1 MRRKRADYA
10 GTPLERALSETRR
23 IAGPLLVFGAG
34 INLLLL
40 TSPIFMMQVFDRVL
54 TSGRPETLVFLT
66 LIAIVALGVLGA
78 LDMVRMKMLSRVGI
92 WLEKQLAP
100 DVLQMCLRA
109 RLMGNEVTSQA
120 LRDLAALRA
129 FIGGAGVLALCD
141 APWAPLFLLV
151 LLSMHLELG
160 ALAIVSAAVLFALA
174 VLNEYLSRAPLR
186 DEARSQITDR
196 ETAEQALKNAEA
208 LKAMGMLPGFLARW
222 AERNTETLAAQLDAG
237 ERGAVVMGLS
247 KFVRLAVQ
255 VLILALG
262 AALVLKGEL
271 TSGGMIAASIILGRA
286 LAPVE
291 QSIGAWKSFVA
302 ARYAYARL
310 KELFTKTRST
320 RQPMRL
326 PPPMGRIAVE
336 QVVFLPPR
344 APEPVI
350 KGVDFTLEP
359 GEALG
364 VIGPSAAGKSTLCRL
379 LVGVWEPTRGHVRLD
394 GADLRNWEPGDLGQH
409 VGYLPQDVELF
420 AGTIKDNIA
429 RLGTNPDPAG
439 VVEAA
444 KLAGVHEMILGLPQG
459 YDTEIGLDGALLSGG
474 QRQRI
479 GLARALYGRPRLIVL
494 DEPNANLDSE
504 GEEALQDAL
513 ITAKN
518 WGATLI
524 VVAHQ
529 PGILRPVDKVLL
541 LLSGQMRYF
550 GPRDQLMGQLRT
562 VQARPEQRARP
573 ALAPAREAR
582 S

>member
-1 MRRKRADYA
+1 MRRRRADYA
-10 GTPLERALSETRR
+10 GTPLELALAEVRR
-23 IAGPLLVFGAG
+23 VLAPLILFGAG

-54 TSGRPETLVFLT
+54 TSGRPETLIFLT
-66 LIAIVALGVLGA
+66 LIAMISLGVLGA

-92 WLEKQLAP
+92 WLEKRLAP

-109 RLMGNEVTSQA
+109 RLMGSEVTGQA
-120 LRDLAALRA
+120 LRDLGALRS

-141 APWAPLFLLV
+141 APCAPLFLLV
-151 LLSMHLELG
+151 LLGMHLELG
-160 ALAIVSAAVLFALA
+160 GLAIVSAVILFTLA

-186 DEARSQITDR
+186 DEARSSITDR

-237 ERGAVVMGLS
+237 ERGAVMMGLS
-247 KFVRLAVQ
+247 KFLRLAVQ
-255 VLILALG
+255 ILILALG
-262 AALVLKGEL
+262 AFLVLKGEL

-291 QSIGAWKSFVA
+291 QSIGAWKSFVS
-302 ARYAYARL
+302 ARYAYSRL
-310 KELFTKTRST
+310 KDLFTKARST

-326 PPPMGRIAVE
+326 PPPKGKIAVE

-350 KGVDFTLEP
+350 KCIDFALEP

-394 GADLRNWEPGDLGQH
+394 GADLRDWEPRDLGQH
-409 VGYLPQDVELF
+409 IGYLPQDVELF

-429 RLGTNPDPAG
+429 RLAVDPDPEA
-439 VVEAA
+439 VVAAA
-444 KLAGVHEMILGLPQG
+444 KLAGVHEMILGLAQG
-459 YDTEIGLDGALLSGG
+459 YDTEIGLDGGLLSGG

-479 GLARALYGRPRLIVL
+479 GLARALYGRPRLLVL

-504 GEEALQDAL
+504 GEQALQEAL
-513 ITAKN
+513 TEAKK
-518 WGATLI
+518 WGATLV

-541 LLSGQMRYF
+541 LMGGQIRYF
-550 GPRDQLMGQLRT
+550 GPRDQLMGQLRS
-562 VQARPEQRARP
+562 VQPRPDEHTRP
-573 ALAPAREAR
+573 ALAAAREAH

>member
-1 MRRKRADYA
+1 MRRRRADYA
-10 GTPLERALSETRR
+10 GTPLELALSEARR
-23 IAGPLLVFGAG
+23 VVAPLILFGAG

-66 LIAIVALGVLGA
+66 LIAVIALGVLGA
-78 LDMVRMKMLSRVGI
+78 LDMVRMRMLSRVGI
-92 WLEKQLAP
+92 WLEKRLAP

-109 RLMGNEVTSQA
+109 RLMGSEVTGQA
-120 LRDLAALRA
+120 LRDLGALRG
-129 FIGGAGVLALCD
+129 FISGQGVLALCD
-141 APWAPLFLLV
+141 APCAPLFLLV
-151 LLSMHLELG
+151 LLGMHLELG
-160 ALAIVSAAVLFALA
+160 ALAIVSAVVLFSLA

-186 DEARSQITDR
+186 DEARSSITDR

-208 LKAMGMLPGFLARW
+208 LKAMGMLPGFLVRW

-247 KFVRLAVQ
+247 KFLRLTVQ
-255 VLILALG
+255 ILILALG
-262 AALVLKGEL
+262 AFLVLKGEL

-291 QSIGAWKSFVA
+291 QSIGAWKSFVT
-302 ARYAYARL
+302 ARYAYGRL
-310 KELFTKTRST
+310 KVLFTKTRSA

-326 PPPMGRIAVE
+326 PPPRGRIAVE
-336 QVVFLPPR
+336 QVFFLPPN

-394 GADLRNWEPGDLGQH
+394 GADLRNWEPKDLGQH
-409 VGYLPQDVELF
+409 IGYLPQDVELF

-429 RLGTNPDPAG
+429 RLAVDPDPSA
-439 VVEAA
+439 VLEAA
-444 KLAGVHEMILGLPQG
+444 KLAGVHDMILGLSQG
-459 YDTEIGLDGALLSGG
+459 YDTEIGLDGGLLSGG

-479 GLARALYGRPRLIVL
+479 GLARALYGRPRLLVL

-504 GEEALQDAL
+504 GEQALQEALAQ
-513 ITAKN
+513 AKS
-518 WGATLI
+518 WGATLV

-541 LLSGQMRYF
+541 LMSGQVRYF

-562 VQARPEQRARP
+562 VQPRPEEQARP
-573 ALAPAREAR
+573 ALAAASGAR